1 MKNICFQVSRKT
13 FLTIAMVLCLAL
25 PALAQKI
32 SVTGTV
38 YEPSG
43 EPAIGATV
51 LVQGT
56 SAGVSTDTNGK
67 FRIEA
72 PADGI
77 LTVSYIGCETQNVA
91 INNRTVIDVRL
102 KESGVNLDELVV
114 VGYGA
119 VKKSD
124 ATGSVAVIKPDDI
137 EAGMATSVQD
147 MLVGQTPGVVV
158 TTSGGPEGAA
168 NIRIRGGSSL
178 NASNDPLIVIDGVP
192 LDNGGVQGMGNS
204 LGMIAP
210 DNIESMTILKDAS
223 ATAIYGSRASN
234 GVIIITTKRGQ
245 TGRPQVSFS
254 ANMYIN
260 TAQKT
265 WDVFGANEYRDLIK
279 KYYGEESGPYR
290 SLGNANTDWQDEV
303 LRTTISTDYNL
314 SVGGSL
320 KWLPYRVSVSYTNNN
335 GILKTTKMDRVTAG
349 INLSPK
355 FFDNHLS
362 VNANVKG
369 YYIRNKFGNTGAVNA
384 ALAYDPTQPVYVD
397 YPVTSGTAAGN
408 FSSIYNGFHTWS
420 DINKNGEL
428 TINSNA
434 SQNPVSMLADVNNY
448 ADVYRSNGNLQLDY
462 SFHFLPDLH
471 VNLNLGYDISKTD
484 EYYKVLQNSPTAWR
498 NHRKDGAGY
507 QNYIYQQKYNTLL
520 DFYLNYKKELKSI
533 YSNIDVTAGYSWQ
546 RFAREGWNDG
556 STSEAGIATSMGFN
570 TPIYGPDGFELN
582 FKQDTESSIGKP
594 FAPDPINAE
603 GNYHWKNRLQLLSF
617 FGRINYTFMDR
628 YLLTFTLRGDAT
640 SRFSKSNRWGVFPS
654 LALGW
659 KINDEAF
666 MKGTRSWLNDL
677 KLRLGWGVTGQQ
689 DVGSTCNYLPQY
701 RIAGAGSYYPV
712 QGSDGN
718 ITYIT
723 PLFLE
728 GYNPDLKWESTTTWN
743 AGLDFAMLNNRI
755 SGSIDYYY
763 RDTKDLLSFVTVPS
777 GSSTTNMLN
786 RNIGSMKNYGI
797 EFNITARPVV
807 TRDFTWT
814 VNYNIAW
821 NHNEITEL
829 YDNAAKINVG
839 GISGGTGNT
848 VQAHAVGYPAFSFF
862 LLQQVYDE
870 NGNPIEGCYVDQN
883 GDGNIDVKDR
893 VLNHSKDPKVT
904 MTFGSQFRYK
914 NWDLG
919 FSLRASIG
927 NYVYNN
933 VLSTHNATNDLSGYG
948 LTNLVKNGNVYMEAP
963 QYMSD
968 YYLRNGS
975 FLRCDNITL
984 GYTWENLWKERLRV
998 RLFAAVQNP
1007 FIITKY
1013 KGLDPEVFDGIDNN
1027 VYPKATT
1034 YSLGVVATF

>member
-1 MKNICFQVSRKT
+1 
-13 FLTIAMVLCLAL
+13 MVLCLAL

-32 SVTGTV
+32 TVTGTV

-56 SAGVSTDTNGK
+56 SDGVSTDIDGK

-77 LTVSYIGCETQNVA
+77 LTVSYIGCETLNEA
-91 INNRTVIDVRL
+91 INGRTVIDVHL
-102 KESGVNLDELVV
+102 KESGVKLDELVV

-204 LGMIAP
+204 LGMITP
-210 DNIESMTILKDAS
+210 ENIESMTILKDAS

-234 GVIIITTKRGQ
+234 GVIIITTKRGH

-279 KYYGEESGPYR
+279 KYYGEDSGPYR
-290 SLGNANTDWQDEV
+290 SLGKANTNWQDEV

-384 ALAYDPTQPVYVD
+384 ALAYDPTQPVYED
-397 YPVTSGTAAGN
+397 YHVATGTAAGS

-420 DINKNGEL
+420 DLNKNGEL
-428 TINSNA
+428 SINSNA

-471 VNLNLGYDISKTD
+471 ANLNLGYDISKTD

-546 RFAREGWNDG
+546 RFAGEGWNDG

-570 TPIYGPDGFELN
+570 TPISGPDGYELN

-666 MKGTRSWLNDL
+666 MKSTRSWLNDL

-797 EFNITARPVV
+797 EFNITARPIV

-948 LTNLVKNGNVYMEAP
+948 MTNLVKNGNVYMEAP